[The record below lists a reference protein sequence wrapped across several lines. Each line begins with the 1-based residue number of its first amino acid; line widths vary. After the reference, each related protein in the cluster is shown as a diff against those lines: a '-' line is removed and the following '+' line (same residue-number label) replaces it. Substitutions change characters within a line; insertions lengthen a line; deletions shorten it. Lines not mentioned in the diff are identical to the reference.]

1 MTIGG
6 NVDVYSAL
14 PNGNDVRRLTD
25 DASFEACPGYSPDG
39 QNIAYCSA
47 QSGPFEIWAMKQNGK
62 KRHQVTHLNARSLF
76 PDYSPDGSKIAFSA
90 SGVGGDMNTEIF
102 VVNTDDTGLQQL
114 TANAGDNAY
123 PAWSPDGTK
132 IAFTST
138 RTRIEQVWVM
148 NADGSGQTPSPSTRS
163 CTTSFPTGARTA
175 PRSPTRTWL
184 PGTATSTS

>member
-1 MTIGG
+1 MMNRRTILIAVAVAAATALIALAVGSGTARATYPGSNNGRLTFAMTIGG

-90 SGVGGDMNTEIF
+90 SGVGGDMNTDIY
-102 VVNTDDTGLQQL
+102 VING
-114 TANAGDNAY
+114 
-123 PAWSPDGTK
+123 
-132 IAFTST
+132 
-138 RTRIEQVWVM
+138 
-148 NADGSGQTPSPSTRS
+148 
-163 CTTSFPTGARTA
+163 TA
-175 PRSPTRTWL
+175 PDSL
-184 PGTATSTS
+184 A